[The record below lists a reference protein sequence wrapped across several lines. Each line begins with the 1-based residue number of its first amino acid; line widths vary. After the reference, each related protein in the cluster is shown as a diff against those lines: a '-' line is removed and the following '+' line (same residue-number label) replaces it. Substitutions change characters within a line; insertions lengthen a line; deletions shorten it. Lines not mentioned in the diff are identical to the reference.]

1 MIQVKGVLRMR
12 NSNSNKIIKG
22 FLISILF
29 FSFYGLAG
37 IYLEAEVDSPLRSLL
52 PEVESWKFSEDP
64 QNYLPETLYEY
75 INGAAEIY
83 LAYNFKE
90 LIVGQYEKPDHSA
103 SLTIEIYDM
112 GSGENSFGIY
122 SAERFPDSKFISMGN
137 QGYLEEEVLNFIV
150 GKFYVKLLC
159 FDCHEKSEE
168 FLRLFSLE
176 IAKRVKNKGSLPE
189 ILKLF
194 PRRGLVENSE
204 KFILHNFMGYS
215 FLHNGYIAN
224 YRLENLEFDCF
235 FIDGKNREDALGMLE
250 QYLDAKGRE
259 NIQEISQGYHLKD
272 RYYHN
277 IYLARIEN
285 YICGVMKIKDGSEEM
300 GERYLRQLIRSL
312 ER

>member
-1 MIQVKGVLRMR
+1 MR
-12 NSNSNKIIKG
+12 NSNSNKTLKG

-29 FSFYGLAG
+29 FSLYGSAG
-37 IYLEAEVDSPLRSLL
+37 INLEAEIDSSLRPLL
-52 PEVESWKFSEDP
+52 PEVESWEFSEAP
-64 QNYLPETLYEY
+64 QNYLPENLYEY

-90 LIVGQYEKPDHSA
+90 LIVGQYEKPDQGA

-112 GSGENSFGIY
+112 GNGKSSFGIY

-150 GKFYVKLLC
+150 GQYYVKLLC
-159 FDCHEKSEE
+159 FDCDEKFEE
-168 FLRLFSLE
+168 LLRLFSQE
-176 IAKRVKNKGSLPE
+176 ITKGVKNKGSLPQ
-189 ILKLF
+189 ILRLF
-194 PRRGLVENSE
+194 PKKGLVENSE

-224 YRLENLEFDCF
+224 YRLSDLEFDCF
-235 FIDGKNREDALGMLE
+235 FIEGKNREEAQGMLK
-250 QYLDAKGRE
+250 QYLDAKGRAD
-259 NIQEISQGYHLKD
+259 IQKISLGYRLRD

-277 IYLARIEN
+277 IYLVQIEN
-285 YICGVMKIKDGSEEM
+285 YICGVMKITDGSEEI
-300 GERYLRQLIRSL
+300 GERYLRQLIKSL